1 MSSVAELGSFFITT
15 IGASYAIVQYKNHLK
30 EEKRKLLCEYNQRY
44 SSDKNI
50 ESVIVWMLQVAKTDK
65 ITGEIIG
72 VNREREAKSI
82 SPGIHKKEMFMRFF
96 EELNIRLEKNDMNA
110 NEVYSLFAYYALKFD
125 KYWDFRLDIKDY
137 KNELELRGMHE
148 SDRKV
153 FHDYWTGFR
162 SFISKM
168 KTEEQK
174 ENNKIIKTQNINV
187 IHMKNYRYL
196 LGFALLVAGALPAFS
211 QVSNNNEDGVYKV
224 DQRLAKD
231 FVPGQV
237 LVKFKDASPVNVRRA
252 GGRYQSVDK
261 SNIDAV
267 LQKFGVETMEKVLPN
282 ENPKRTLRR
291 SKAFNGETIQEKDL
305 SQLYQV
311 KLSEKHAYE
320 VMPMVNELKEL
331 DEVEFAEPNYKVY
344 LTDAGIAGNFG
355 GNPYVTQQWYLD
367 NYGVKQLWNKPII
380 NPKRPVIAIIDTGV
394 DMTHPDLKDNLWTNT
409 AEAEGEEGYDNDGNG
424 FAGDVHGWDFI
435 NNTPN
440 VRDFNMHGTHV
451 AGIAAAA
458 NNGIGIIGANPMALI
473 MPISVMQSDGT
484 GDVATIIKGIDYAV
498 KMGADVLNLSLGT
511 YANSLAMRQAL
522 EKAYQT
528 AVIVAAAGNDFMR
541 IDVNPKCHPI
551 CKYGVMF
558 PAGYSFVLG
567 VQATTQDGDL
577 AGFSN
582 HDMTG
587 PNFSSISTRKDPDGF
602 NYELK
607 APGTNMLS
615 TIPGGKYKVL
625 QGTSMAAPLVAG
637 AISALKMVKKYD
649 TQEILW
655 GDLLHTD
662 NIAQAYAITK
672 RPAELDLMKIMYR
685 ERKELADETEEDYGG
700 DGEID
705 AGETISL
712 YPVIRTTFGAASNIQ
727 MKLEMG
733 DEFED
738 PNTVEILTPGW
749 VNFGLPL
756 SAYGKGVS
764 LNPMKLKVSSNV
776 ADNRHIKMKFIAKCD
791 ETSTLYEGHFTMVVN
806 NMVKI
811 NGLITEDRT
820 LTADHVYLVND
831 NIGIMEG
838 TTLTIEPGTRLEF
851 AEGAGLSSYGKLVAK
866 GSPEKPIVFT
876 GHNGAIWRGINPYD
890 SSNDNQTDFLSYCLL
905 EDIGGFKFYHPYME
919 DCIIKSPKAVMIFNN
934 LNGKRINIVDIDTR
948 TYGNQISTNLFY
960 SNIVNNNF
968 DNYYENEKGYATDFL
983 PLYSQ
988 LNKNNYF
995 NNFAFCD
1002 VGGDY
1007 YHKYYSLRNNSEYPN
1022 IDTSDNPS
1030 YLGTAC
1036 ESVIRPYIYEM
1047 GNAPNTFGTI
1057 DLSNMRITPVAEAHG
1072 IVWKVVVNG
1081 KDAQDEYEDLAPLG
1095 VGKHKFEV
1103 YFNRPMNKKVAPQ
1116 ISFGVREPY
1125 TQQAVDEDGSWN
1137 EEGTIYTAYK
1147 TISGKT
1153 KSDGINRIYVWGAE
1167 DDEFFEIP
1175 YEKTR
1180 FNVMINA
1187 AGSMATGFMGEA
1199 GLGRV
1204 NLMWNNENND
1214 FDDAMGFNIYRY
1226 TVNDEG
1232 KADTICINKEIVD
1245 IETTEYTDYD
1255 VTPGTTYYYLY
1266 KVLSTDLKE
1275 YDVSNVV
1282 AVTPQTSTEG
1292 DANGS
1297 GDVDVADVITTVNY
1311 AAGMDP
1317 KPFIFEAADINKD
1330 EMIDILDVV
1339 GIIQKIL
1346 NPAAA
1351 RVMAESTATY
1361 SIEDGVVYVDSPVDL
1376 AGVQVQL
1383 TLNGRSKKEDVRVS
1397 EDLNGFEQT
1406 SAWLTDNDYLFLA
1419 YNMNGKTLSAGK
1431 HALLT
1436 IGDAEIASIRLSDAT
1451 GHNVIVE
1458 QGNTTSIEQSII
1470 NATTNMGIYNIH
1482 GQRIAANAEQLPLLK
1497 KGVYIVDGKKVIKWK

>member
-1 MSSVAELGSFFITT
+1 M
-15 IGASYAIVQYKNHLK
+15 
-30 EEKRKLLCEYNQRY
+30 
-44 SSDKNI
+44 
-50 ESVIVWMLQVAKTDK
+50 
-65 ITGEIIG
+65 
-72 VNREREAKSI
+72 
-82 SPGIHKKEMFMRFF
+82 
-96 EELNIRLEKNDMNA
+96 
-110 NEVYSLFAYYALKFD
+110 
-125 KYWDFRLDIKDY
+125 
-137 KNELELRGMHE
+137 
-148 SDRKV
+148 
-153 FHDYWTGFR
+153 
-162 SFISKM
+162 
-168 KTEEQK
+168 
-174 ENNKIIKTQNINV
+174 
-187 IHMKNYRYL
+187 
-196 LGFALLVAGALPAFS
+196 PAFS
-211 QVSNNNEDGVYKV
+211 QVSNNNEDEVYKT
-224 DQRLAKD
+224 DQHFARDYVQGEVLFKLKDGQQAK
-231 FVPGQV
+231 
-237 LVKFKDASPVNVRRA
+237 VRRA
-252 GGRYQSVDK
+252 GGVFQSAGI
-261 SNIDAV
+261 SNLDAI
-267 LQKFGVETMEKVLPN
+267 LKENGVQEMEQLLPN
-282 ENPKRTLRR
+282 AKVTGNPRR
-291 SKAFNGETIQEKDL
+291 AKAFNGAPIVERDL
-305 SQLYQV
+305 TQLYKV
-311 KLSEKHAYE
+311 TLSKEKVLNTTQLLE
-320 VMPMVNELKEL
+320 QLKTL

-344 LTDAGIAGNFG
+344 LADANIAGSFG

-367 NYGVKQLWNKPII
+367 SYGVKQLWNKPII

-394 DMTHPDLKDNLWTNT
+394 DMTHPDIAPNLWTNT
-409 AEAEGEEGYDNDGNG
+409 AEAEGEADYDNDGNG
-424 FAGDVHGWDFI
+424 FKGDVHGWDFI

-440 VRDFNMHGTHV
+440 VKDFNMHGTHV
-451 AGIAAAA
+451 AGIAAAS
-458 NNGIGIIGANPMALI
+458 NNGIGIIGANPQALI

-484 GDVATIIKGIDYAV
+484 GDVATIIRGIDYAV

-511 YANSLAMRQAL
+511 YSNSRAMRQAL
-522 EKAYQT
+522 ERAYQT
-528 AVIVAAAGNDFMR
+528 AVIVAAAGNDG
-541 IDVNPKCHPI
+541 KCINTPHHPSP
-551 CKYGVMF
+551 CFGAAPMF
-558 PAGYSFVLG
+558 PAAYSFVLG
-567 VQATTQDGDL
+567 VQATDKTGKL

-582 HDMTG
+582 YDDDGNT
-587 PNFSSISTRKDPDGF
+587 FSSVTTMQDPEGF

-607 APGTNMLS
+607 APGIEVLS
-615 TIPGGKYKVL
+615 TIPGGKYRAL
-625 QGTSMAAPLVAG
+625 QGTSMASPLVAG

-655 GDLLHTD
+655 GDLLHTN
-662 NIAQAYAITK
+662 NIAEAYAVTN
-672 RPAELDLMKIMYR
+672 RPAELDLMKVLYR
-685 ERKELADETEEDYGG
+685 ERKDISELDEDDYSN

-705 AGETISL
+705 AGETVNL

-749 VNFGLPL
+749 VQFGLPL

-764 LNPMKLKVSSNV
+764 LNPMRLKVASNV
-776 ADNRHIKMKFIAKCD
+776 ADNRHIKMKFTAKCD
-791 ETSTLYEGHFTMVVN
+791 ETNTIYEGHFTMVVN

-811 NGLITEDRT
+811 NGLISEDRT

-831 NIGIMEG
+831 NLGIMEG
-838 TTLTIEPGTRLEF
+838 ATLTIEPGTRLEF
-851 AEGAGLSSYGKLVAK
+851 AEGMGISSFGKLVAN
-866 GSPEKPIVFT
+866 GTPEKPIVFT
-876 GHNGAIWRGINPYD
+876 GHNGAVWAGIKSHGPTGQHSHDAVLYTNDEQTLFTLLPTEATPNQITYKHKYVYYGANDDNPSKNFYLSNYIDNFSNDFTTRQYLLTDPNYLTPAVLQMLSDWEAYCSQYFTVYSADSPNSASVYTRPFSWSTYD
-890 SSNDNQTDFLSYCLL
+890 NPRDIISFCRIDGFDGSNNTNSRTYPYMNDCSISPASGWNSFYLFMNLEGVRNNIIGANGTTLSNSISSNL
-905 EDIGGFKFYHPYME
+905 
-919 DCIIKSPKAVMIFNN
+919 
-934 LNGKRINIVDIDTR
+934 R
-948 TYGNQISTNLFY
+948 Y
-960 SNIVNNNF
+960 SNIVNNWFGQDMETVVKN
-968 DNYYENEKGYATDFL
+968 L
-983 PLYSQ
+983 PTYSQ
-988 LNKNNYF
+988 LVNNNYF
-995 NNFAFCD
+995 NNSGRLSQSGKYD
-1002 VGGDY
+1002 G
-1007 YHKYYSLRNNSEYPN
+1007 KYYWLANNSSGPG
-1022 IDTSDNPS
+1022 IDKSNNPS
-1030 YLGTAC
+1030 YLGTSREAL
-1036 ESVIRPYIYEM
+1036 VRPYIYEM
-1047 GNAPNTFGTI
+1047 GNAPNTYGQI
-1057 DLSNMRITPVAEAHG
+1057 DLSNMRTTPIAEAHG
-1072 IVWKVVVNG
+1072 IVWKVCVNG

-1103 YFNRPMNKKVAPQ
+1103 YFNRPMNKNVAPQ
-1116 ISFGVREPY
+1116 VAFGLLDPY
-1125 TQQAVDEDGSWN
+1125 TQNAVAEDGSWN

-1147 TISGKT
+1147 TITGKT
-1153 KSDGINRIYVWGAE
+1153 KSDGVNRIYVWGAE
-1167 DDEFFEIP
+1167 DNEFFECP

-1187 AGSMATGFMGEA
+1187 AGSMATGFVGEA

-1204 NLMWNNENND
+1204 NLTWNNENND

-1226 TVNDEG
+1226 TIDDEG
-1232 KADTICINKEIVD
+1232 KADTICINKDIVD

-1282 AVTPQTSTEG
+1282 AVTPLTSTEG